1 MATATDAPQGPRSF
15 PSRSNR
21 GAGGRALSWLRAN
34 LFSSISSSLITLFLI
49 LLLGK
54 MLISFAQWGIW
65 DCGLER
71 TGQQHRRVPRGPA
84 DLALLG
90 RDPRKK
96 FRFIIFGTY
105 PYDEQWRP
113 RGCER

>member
-21 GAGGRALSWLRAN
+21 GAGGRALHWLRAN
-34 LFSSISSSLITLFLI
+34 LFSSISSLLI

-65 DCGLER
+65 DAVWSLPGNN
-71 TGQQHRRVPRGPA
+71 TGACRAVRGFGACWAVIPE
-84 DLALLG
+84 
-90 RDPRKK
+90 K

-105 PYDEQWRP
+105 PYDE
-113 RGCER
+113 